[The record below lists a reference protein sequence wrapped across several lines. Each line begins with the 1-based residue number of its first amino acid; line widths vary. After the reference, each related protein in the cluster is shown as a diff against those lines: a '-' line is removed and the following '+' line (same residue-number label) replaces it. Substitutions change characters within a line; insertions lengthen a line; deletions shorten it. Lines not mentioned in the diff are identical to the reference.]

1 MNLLTKEKSGGNH
14 MDVQQDFKVDKDIVT
29 RLIYR
34 IIMDEKKNLQFPYN
48 QRTPDSK
55 MAEKIYKNIVD
66 EVSKE

>member
-1 MNLLTKEKSGGNH
+1 